1 MRGQLGNL
9 GAEAGIAARFSSC
22 ATRFEPGTRRALD
35 GESAHPNLT
44 TPCPDGQRTTGQSC
58 AQAVY
63 GSGTCSSPLSAKVNR
78 SCVIVNGVKPRA
90 FGDPAWQKSVDDAR
104 IAKTIVE
111 GGAAV
116 QLSPAMAANPDLQGK
131 PEVVAELVK
140 IVRKFSD

>member
-1 MRGQLGNL
+1 MPSTANIFLAGTAFALIVGCQKSQPHPAAETTATQAPPPAPVAPVVTPPDVEARRVFDTRCVVCHGVQGKGD
-9 GAEAGIAARFSSC
+9 GAGAA
-22 ATRFEPGTRRALD
+22 ALN
-35 GESAHPNLT
+35 P
-44 TPCPDGQRTTGQSC
+44 
-58 AQAVY
+58 
-63 GSGTCSSPLSAKVNR
+63 
-78 SCVIVNGVKPRA
+78 KPRA